1 MHGETEYLSYRFML
15 NLTSYHAAQ
24 DGVAWADRSERMRLE
39 VGGRDRAKFLHNLT
53 TNEVKR
59 LPPGRGCE
67 TFVTSLQ
74 VKILGLVNVLAWAH
88 SILGG
93 CCPGGLVLALP
104 HFQKYGVFDDVTLD
118 DRS

>member
-1 MHGETEYLSYRFML
+1 MGRLEHFSYRFML
-15 NLTSYHAAQ
+15 NLTSYHASQ

-67 TFVTSLQ
+67 NLRDEPAGENPGDRQYAGVRRFHPRLRRPGRPGAGAAAFS
-74 VKILGLVNVLAWAH
+74 KIWR
-88 SILGG
+88 I
-93 CCPGGLVLALP
+93 
-104 HFQKYGVFDDVTLD
+104 
-118 DRS
+118 

>member
-74 VKILGLVNVLAWAH
+74 GKTLAIVNMLACRRFHPRLRRPGRPGAGAAAFSKIWR
-88 SILGG
+88 I
-93 CCPGGLVLALP
+93 
-104 HFQKYGVFDDVTLD
+104 
-118 DRS
+118 

>member
-15 NLTSYHAAQ
+15 NLTSYQAAQ
-24 DGVAWADRSERMRLE
+24 NGVAWADRSERVRLE

-74 VKILGLVNVLAWAH
+74 GKTLAIVNMLACTDSIFVCAARAAWCGPAALSKIWRL
-88 SILGG
+88 
-93 CCPGGLVLALP
+93 
-104 HFQKYGVFDDVTLD
+104 
-118 DRS
+118 